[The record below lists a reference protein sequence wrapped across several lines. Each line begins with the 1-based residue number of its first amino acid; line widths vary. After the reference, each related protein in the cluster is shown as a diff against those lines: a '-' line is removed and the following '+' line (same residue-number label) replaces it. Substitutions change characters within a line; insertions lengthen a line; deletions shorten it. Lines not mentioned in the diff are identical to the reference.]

1 MPTFAVRTVHRSG
14 WDPQRPMREQ
24 DAWEDHAAFMNGLA
38 ADGFVVL
45 GGPLG
50 PGGQHNGGHGALLI
64 IQAPDEQEVRTRLNA
79 DPWAARDI
87 LVIESVDPWA
97 ILLDTRHDH

>member
-1 MPTFAVRTVHRSG
+1 
-14 WDPQRPMREQ
+14 MREQ
-24 DAWEDHAAFMNGLA
+24 DAWADHAAFMNGLA

-50 PGGQHNGGHGALLI
+50 PGGQDNGGHGALLVV
-64 IQAPDEQEVRTRLNA
+64 QAPDEQEVRTRLNA

-97 ILLDTRHDH
+97 ILLDARDGD

>member
-14 WDPQRPMREQ
+14 WDPQRPLREQ
-24 DAWEDHAAFMNGLA
+24 DAWDDHAAFMNGLA

-50 PGGQHNGGHGALLI
+50 PGGQDSGGHGALLI
-64 IQAPDEQEVRTRLNA
+64 IQAPDEQAVRTRLNA

-87 LVIESVDPWA
+87 LAIESPGPWA
-97 ILLDTRHDH
+97 ILPDTYHDH